1 MSPLLIPA
9 LAALPEAFCRVE
21 EQAQRVRLQEM
32 LCSDLD
38 ECLHSHILLKQS
50 CQRRPAS
57 QQPTARLGRHL

>member
-21 EQAQRVRLQEM
+21 EQAQRVRLQDM

-38 ECLHSHILLKQS
+38 ECLHSQS
-50 CQRRPAS
+50 PAEAEL
-57 QQPTARLGRHL
+57 PEAPC